1 MRLNGWFCILVC
13 IVSCSGEL
21 KAPKDLIPVTKME
34 SVMWDMVH
42 ADRFATTFIT
52 RDSLKLNVKA
62 ETFKLYDQVFQL
74 HKISQD
80 QFVASYKYYL
90 SRPDLS
96 QKIFDSVASKASKA
110 RIDASKPAQAKP

>member
-1 MRLNGWFCILVC
+1 MRWNAWIFILVF
-13 IVSCSGEL
+13 IISCSDEM
-21 KAPKDLIPVTKME
+21 KAPKDLISEKKMA
-34 SVMWDMVH
+34 SVMWDMVQ
-42 ADRFATTFIT
+42 ADRFTTTFIT

-62 ETFKLYDQVFQL
+62 ETFKMYDQVFQL

-80 QFVASYKYYL
+80 QFLASYKYYL